1 MRETEILLAAWLW
14 GLKKVIEKLE
24 KHIWSNGLY
33 LVSLQKA
40 QEVIRTQN
48 LGVIIKYFATGFVK
62 DPVDI
67 KLRNINLSTSVLRL
81 LPTTNFEVQFINN
94 SQWQLQFIIKRKQ
107 INAFNKVLIFLLM
120 PMICKQRISH
130 KTPKLLFFLLV
141 CPRRV
146 CS

>member
-120 PMICKQRISH
+120 PMICIQRISH